1 MLVFLSL
8 VSCQTQFFHLYFNIF
23 YLHRTT
29 INSGNHNELLSFLV
43 RSTLLLPVRKSKH
56 TFPSLPNHINGNKQ
70 LPVGHSEHII
80 SFITHRPLTTSTTN
94 NRWLVFLSGR
104 NCALFEHPFIYLS
117 IILGFIS
124 LIPLTVSTPPS
135 SSSSCC
141 LTGLGYEDIT
151 SVLRFIRL
159 RLNLAGYTYY
169 ASPELSAQFSTL
181 TLNTVRQTV
190 QMLEVDHKFIWRW
203 GRNPVAY
210 PHLHTHTS
218 PELLPFSVNTF
229 TDYCLKSDM
238 INDTH
243 SPMHNCHGRVTR
255 WILLLLSLCRGAYP
269 STPVIPW
276 NKESGHRIF

>member
-8 VSCQTQFFHLYFNIF
+8 VSCHTQFFHLYFNIF

-43 RSTLLLPVRKSKH
+43 RSTLPVRKSKH

-135 SSSSCC
+135 SSSSW

-159 RLNLAGYTYY
+159 RLNLAGYSYY

-181 TLNTVRQTV
+181 TLNTDRQTV

-210 PHLHTHTS
+210 PHLHTHTHHQS
-218 PELLPFSVNTF
+218 YYPSAWIHSLTIVWNPTWLMTRTVQCTIA
-229 TDYCLKSDM
+229 TDEWHAEYYYYYHCVGVL
-238 INDTH
+238 I
-243 SPMHNCHGRVTR
+243 R
-255 WILLLLSLCRGAYP
+255 LLLLSHL
-269 STPVIPW
+269 W